1 MSANFLP
8 FRGRESV
15 FSARSRT
22 WHKGAGAMVT
32 AEYDVRFIWD
42 NTYTTRPILIPAT
55 LCRTMKDIWE
65 ATRDRLPAFAKSQLD
80 VKHTR
85 PYFIAQETVWRSRFC
100 MKFRPDEQDKFHN
113 WYVRNA
119 DPRRRRARIRMDIRL
134 CPVNVVE
141 RVDNGLRVSTA
152 RRSNFEEELMYF
164 PGDDIQVGAD
174 VFGNFYEVEDP
185 KPVVHVEEE
194 EGGGDEV
201 ADVDKAPST
210 YEWLRE

>member
-1 MSANFLP
+1 MSDNFLP
-8 FRGRESV
+8 FRGHESV
-15 FSARSRT
+15 FSAGSRT
-22 WHKGAGAMVT
+22 FHKDAGAMVT
-32 AEYDVRFIWD
+32 AHYEVRFVWD
-42 NTYTTRPILIPAT
+42 NTYATHPIDPHTSHIVQDDERHLGSDQGPTAG
-55 LCRTMKDIWE
+55 LDI
-65 ATRDRLPAFAKSQLD
+65 
-80 VKHTR
+80 KHTR
-85 PYFIAQETVWRSRFC
+85 PYFMAQETVWRGRFF
-100 MKFRPDEQDKFHN
+100 MAFRPDENLKFKR

-119 DPRRRRARIRMDIRL
+119 DPRRRRARIRIDIRS
-134 CPVNVVE
+134 CPINFVE

-152 RRSNFEEELMYF
+152 RRSNFEEELLYF

-174 VFGNFYEVEDP
+174 MFGNFYEVEDP